1 LDQKKKTNKEEEG
14 TKVSDG
20 REERAPPE
28 ATRGG
33 GEGVEVWGSVNRW
46 IFAYMYPKDFFVNNE
61 GVMKVARFEDRS
73 RSLPHDTG
81 TVVCVQVGTQ

>member
-33 GEGVEVWGSVNRW
+33 GEGVEVWGSVNRVRSL
-46 IFAYMYPKDFFVNNE
+46 YQKDFFVNNE
-61 GVMKVARFEDRS
+61 GVMR
-73 RSLPHDTG
+73 LPGLRTDHDHFLMIQALL
-81 TVVCVQVGTQ
+81 CVYR